1 MNSFTDNLTDEEC
14 SFFTSKGE
22 VDQQKIM
29 EHFNTGK
36 SFHDSVLTVAQESL
50 VSYYEWVKNNVT
62 DEDKYKVDD
71 WDNHHQTNYEGENLT
86 EYEKQL
92 FDKLPNVGKWQVGNY
107 SRMWRALEEAEEC
120 LMEFVY
126 HELDYLNNPSFR

>member
-36 SFHDSVLTVAQESL
+36 SFHDSVLTAAQESL
-50 VSYYEWVKNNVT
+50 VSYYEWVKNNVK
-62 DEDKYKVDD
+62 DEDKCSVDD

-107 SRMWRALEEAEEC
+107 CRMWRALEEAEQC

-126 HELDYLNNPSFR
+126 HELDYLNNPLSN

>member
-14 SFFTSKGE
+14 SFFISKGE

>member
-1 MNSFTDNLTDEEC
+1 MNSFTDNFTDEEW

-126 HELDYLNNPSFR
+126 HELDYLNNPL

>member
-1 MNSFTDNLTDEEC
+1 MNSFTVNLTDEEC

-107 SRMWRALEEAEEC
+107 SRMWRALEEAEQC

-126 HELDYLNNPSFR
+126 HELDYLNNPLSN

>member
-36 SFHDSVLTVAQESL
+36 SFSDSVLTAAQESL
-50 VSYYEWVKNNVT
+50 VSYYEWVKNNAK
-62 DEDKYKVDD
+62 DEDKSKVDD

>member
-1 MNSFTDNLTDEEC
+1 MNSFTDNFTDEEW

-29 EHFNTGK
+29 ENFNTGK
-36 SFHDSVLTVAQESL
+36 SFHDSVLTAAQESL

-62 DEDKYKVDD
+62 DEDKSKVDD

-126 HELDYLNNPSFR
+126 HELDYLNNPL